1 MLQARNIKKA
11 FQKGQQRILRG
22 VDFHVEKGSWVSIM
36 GPSGTGK
43 TTLIHCLSGL
53 LRPDEGEVSI
63 AEKNL
68 YTLTEQ
74 ELSDFRRKEIG
85 FIFQD
90 YKLLPHYSVIDN
102 VMLPLY
108 YDEDREQLKAKAQE
122 NLQQVGIDE
131 HLHNRLPGQLSGG
144 EKQRVAIARA
154 LIGNPQLLFC
164 DEPTGNLDIENR
176 NHIIDLLEKLN
187 KGGQTIIVVTHDQD
201 VADPSDLCYQLDK
214 GVLKVESKVI

>member
-11 FQKGQQRILRG
+11 FQKGEQRILRG
-22 VDFHVEKGSWVSIM
+22 VDLHVEEGSWVSVM

-43 TTLIHCLSGL
+43 TTLLNCLSGL
-53 LRPDEGEVSI
+53 LGPDEGVVKL
-63 AEKNL
+63 AGKDL
-68 YTLTEQ
+68 YKLTER

-108 YDEDREQLKAKAQE
+108 YDEDRKKLKEKAKE
-122 NLQQVGIDE
+122 NLEQVGIDE
-131 HLHNRLPGQLSGG
+131 FLHNRLPGQLSGG

-176 NHIIDLLEKLN
+176 DHIIDLLEKLN
-187 KGGQTIIVVTHDQD
+187 RKGQTIIVVTHDQD
-201 VADPSDLCYQLDK
+201 VADPSDLCYQLNE
-214 GVLKVESKVI
+214 GVLKVESKMI